1 VTPALIQNRIGAQ
14 LPHVASASGVWLTD
28 VTGKRYL
35 DGCSGAVVASIGHNH
50 PAVLA
55 AINAQ
60 AQQVTFVHRG
70 FFSSRQLEDAAH
82 ALCDWTGLSGAWFV
96 NSGSEAVEAAMQF
109 ALQYHRERGDTAR
122 QQFLSL
128 DHGYHGNT
136 LGGLSLS
143 GHARRAVAG
152 DLAWPFPVLPVPHRG
167 PADAGTTDAEF
178 CQRLLT
184 TTRRIVAQSAD
195 TVAGIVAEPVG
206 GATLGATVPPDGYL
220 PGLRDLCTEFGIL
233 LITDEVMSGLG
244 RTGTPLATD
253 HWGVTADI
261 VAVGKGLGAGYT
273 PIAATL
279 VSKPILDT
287 IAAGTGYIHGG
298 HTYAGNP
305 FSAAIA
311 LAVLRVFRDEDVV
324 ARGAAASRRL
334 RSALNALTRDHPI
347 ISDVRGKG
355 MLLGIELAAAPD
367 ATPGTLANE
376 LRDEAMEAGLLLYTT
391 TGGFVDALLIAPPLT
406 IDEAEID
413 DLIERLDRALHA
425 VEANTSATVART

>member
-1 VTPALIQNRIGAQ
+1 MTTALIQNRIGAQ
-14 LPHVASASGVWLTD
+14 LPHIASANGVWLTD
-28 VTGKRYL
+28 TTGSRYL

-55 AINAQ
+55 AINEQ
-60 AQQVTFVHRG
+60 AQRVTFVHRG
-70 FFSSRQLEDAAH
+70 FFSSGPLEDAAE
-82 ALCDWTGLSGAWFV
+82 ALCKWTGFPGAWFV

-167 PADAGTTDAEF
+167 RADTDISDAQF
-178 CQRLLT
+178 CDRLLAD
-184 TTRRIVAQSAD
+184 TRRIVEQCAG
-195 TVAGIVAEPVG
+195 TVAGIVIEPVG

-220 PGLRDLCTEFGIL
+220 PALRQLCTEFGIL

-279 VSKPILDT
+279 VSQTILDT

-311 LAVLRVFRDEDVV
+311 SAVLRVFREEDIV
-324 ARGAAASRRL
+324 ARGAAAGTTLRTGLDTLARR
-334 RSALNALTRDHPI
+334 HPI
-347 ISDVRGKG
+347 ISDVRGMG
-355 MLLGIELAAAPD
+355 MLLGIELAAAPN
-367 ATPGTLANE
+367 ATPGVLANA
-376 LRDEAMEAGLLLYTT
+376 LRDEAMDAGLLLYTT

-406 IDEAEID
+406 IDDSEIEY
-413 DLIERLDRALHA
+413 LIERLDRALQA
-425 VEANTSATVART
+425 VGAKTPAKAALA